1 MLRGLAE
8 TGLRRPSK
16 VRLSLPA
23 HSGQRQP
30 KRAREEG
37 TAHGAHGAHG
47 TEGRGGAARA
57 LMADPAIVLAVEPT
71 GNLDSATGEAVMR
84 TFQAL
89 YAAGIVVF
97 NVSNEWRYNDYIISR

>member
-23 HSGQRQP
+23 HSGRRQP
-30 KRAREEG
+30 RPRGKEG
-37 TAHGAHGAHG
+37 AAHGAHDS
-47 TEGRGGAARA
+47 EGRGGGARA

>member
-1 MLRGLAE
+1 
-8 TGLRRPSK
+8 
-16 VRLSLPA
+16 
-23 HSGQRQP
+23 
-30 KRAREEG
+30 
-37 TAHGAHGAHG
+37 
-47 TEGRGGAARA
+47 
-57 LMADPAIVLAVEPT
+57 MADPAIVLAVEPT